1 MKSVAKWVLIIWSVF
16 CLIGIIAGLANVG
29 NTVGK
34 TSSDVETAGTAIG
47 MGCGMGM
54 LLVIWAAIALPALV
68 VYLVAGKKETVRV
81 QVEQDRSSTL
91 CAECGKY
98 HAGRSQFCPN
108 CGKPVA

>member
-1 MKSVAKWVLIIWSVF
+1 MKVVAKWVLIIWSGL

-34 TSSDVETAGTAIG
+34 TSSDAESAGAALG
-47 MGCGMGM
+47 MGCGMGV

-68 VYLVAGKKETVRV
+68 VYLVAGKKETVTV

-91 CAECGKY
+91 CAACGKY
-98 HAGRSQFCPN
+98 YAGRPQFCPN
-108 CGKPVA
+108 CGRPVA